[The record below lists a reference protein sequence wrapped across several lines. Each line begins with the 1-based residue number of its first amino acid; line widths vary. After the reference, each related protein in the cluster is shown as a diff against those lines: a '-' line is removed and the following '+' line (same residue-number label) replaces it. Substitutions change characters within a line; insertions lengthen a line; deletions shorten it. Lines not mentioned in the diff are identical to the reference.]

1 MKLFLLILSLGS
13 ILAAAVIGAA
23 MSFDAGAISTHG
35 WIAISLGTFFTI
47 ALTAGL
53 MALVFIS
60 ARRGYDD
67 RVSSFDEDDP
77 SQG

>member
-13 ILAAAVIGAA
+13 ILAAAVIGTLAT
-23 MSFDAGAISTHG
+23 FDGAAISMHG

-47 ALTAGL
+47 ALTGGL

-67 RVSSFDEDDP
+67 RVSTLEDEDAP
-77 SQG
+77 